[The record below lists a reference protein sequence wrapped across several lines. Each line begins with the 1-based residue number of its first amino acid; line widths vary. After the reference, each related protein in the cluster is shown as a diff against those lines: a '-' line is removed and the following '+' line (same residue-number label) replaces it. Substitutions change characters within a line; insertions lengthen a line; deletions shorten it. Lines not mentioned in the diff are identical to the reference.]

1 MSQLTIYHN
10 NRCSKSRQTLQL
22 IEQQGIK
29 PTVIDYQKNPPSH
42 SELATIIQQLGFT
55 SARQLMRKGE
65 DEYKSLGLANTLL
78 NQTQLIDAM
87 INHPKLI
94 ERPIVC
100 YQGKT
105 VIGRSPENV
114 LTLL

>member
-22 IEQQGIK
+22 IEQRGIK
-29 PTVIDYQKNPPSH
+29 PTVIDYQKSPPSH
-42 SELATIIQQLGFT
+42 SELVTIIQQLGFT

-87 INHPKLI
+87 ISHPKLI

-100 YQGKT
+100 YKGKT
-105 VIGRSPENV
+105 VIGRPPENV